1 MLPIS
6 LTDAAN
12 LILKK
17 PNNIKMGRF
26 ITKTINERIRNG
38 EYRPKTI
45 SGLFEPIK
53 ASITKLTFSLFELT
67 IGCSG
72 VYPFNVSGEKYA
84 DAIHS

>member
-45 SGLFEPIK
+45 SGL
-53 ASITKLTFSLFELT
+53 ELK
-67 IGCSG
+67 G
-72 VYPFNVSGEKYA
+72 K
-84 DAIHS
+84 